1 MLKRRRAL
9 LTQAVRETVTPAYL
23 PDIAS
28 GKEQSD
34 QSSQTWLHMDINSE
48 KQLYKLKCLN

>member
-1 MLKRRRAL
+1 MLKRRRTL
-9 LTQAVRETVTPAYL
+9 LTQAVREAVTPAYL

-34 QSSQTWLHMDINSE
+34 QSFQTWLHMDINSE